1 MFPRVLSFIVMFVLL
16 FVGLPGVS
24 SGQMMLPGKWW
35 RVPQVCERIAL
46 NEAEKAQLEDLFFH
60 NRRKLLQYKRTV
72 EQEQT
77 ELQRMLEQDPID
89 EAVVAEKLKTL
100 EEARTNLATE
110 RFRFILEVRKM
121 LGLDRF
127 QRLKE
132 VFKEMAG
139 KESSPNKL
147 RGVPKQRSWY
157 HFW

>member
-1 MFPRVLSFIVMFVLL
+1 MYHRVLSFIVMFVL
-16 FVGLPGVS
+16 VSVCLPGVS
-24 SGQMMLPGKWW
+24 TGMMMLPGKWW
-35 RVPQVCERIAL
+35 RVPQVCERIGL

-72 EQEQT
+72 EQEKM

-89 EAVVAEKLKTL
+89 EALVAEKLKTL

-110 RFRFILEVRKM
+110 RFRFILEVRKI

-132 VFKEMAG
+132 IFKEIEER
-139 KESSPNKL
+139 KSSPNRL